1 LRIGYRFTG
10 VGHSMAVSVVTGAT
24 GGIGLW
30 IARGLA
36 QAGHHVVLVGRDRT
50 RAELSRQW
58 IADNVPSESTE
69 VVLADLS
76 LLSST
81 RALGTEILARHPQIT
96 VLVNNAGIFDARQVV
111 TSERLERVLATNL
124 LSPVLL
130 SQILLPALKA
140 GAPSRIV
147 TVGSSTSDNARLDP
161 ERLALGD
168 RWTMRRAYAQSKL
181 ALMMATFAIAN
192 QTKGT
197 GVVANVV
204 HPGLVATG
212 LVKTTG
218 MVGLAWRGLAKFALT
233 SEQGAVS
240 PLFVALAPE
249 MSGVSGI
256 YVKNRQI
263 AAPNPLALD
272 PALVN
277 RTWAAIQHLIAQTCD
292 D

>member
-1 LRIGYRFTG
+1 
-10 VGHSMAVSVVTGAT
+10 MAVSVVTGAT
-24 GGIGLW
+24 GGIGLQ

-50 RAELSRQW
+50 RAALSQQW
-58 IADNVPSESTE
+58 IAHNVPSASTE
-69 VVLADLS
+69 VVLTDLS
-76 LLSST
+76 LLAST
-81 RALGTEILARHPQIT
+81 RALGAEILARHPQIA
-96 VLVNNAGIFDARQVV
+96 VLVNNAGIFDARRVI

-130 SQILLPALKA
+130 SQILLPALRA

-147 TVGSSTSDNARLDP
+147 TVGSSTSDSARLDP
-161 ERLALGD
+161 EHLTLGK

-181 ALMMATFAIAN
+181 ALMMATFSIAN

-212 LVKTTG
+212 LVKTNG
-218 MVGLAWRGLAKFALT
+218 MVGLAWRCLAKFSLT

-249 MSGVSGI
+249 MSDVSGI

-263 AAPNPLALD
+263 VAPNRLALD
-272 PALVN
+272 PAMVK
-277 RTWAAIQHLIAQTCD
+277 RVWAATQHLIAETCND
-292 D
+292 

>member
-1 LRIGYRFTG
+1 
-10 VGHSMAVSVVTGAT
+10 MAVSVVTGAT
-24 GGIGLW
+24 GGIGRW

-36 QAGHHVVLVGRDRT
+36 QAGHYVVLVGRDRT
-50 RAELSRQW
+50 RAELSQQW
-58 IADNVPSESTE
+58 IADNVPSASTE

-81 RALGTEILARHPQIT
+81 QALGTEILARHPQIT
-96 VLVNNAGIFDARQVV
+96 VLVNNAGIFDARRII
-111 TSERLERVLATNL
+111 TSEGLERVLATNL

-130 SQILLPALKA
+130 SQILLPALRA

-147 TVGSSTSDNARLDP
+147 TVGSSTSDSARLDP
-161 ERLALGD
+161 ERLTLGN

-181 ALMMATFAIAN
+181 ALMMATFSIAN

-212 LVKTTG
+212 LVTTNG
-218 MVGLAWRGLAKFALT
+218 MVGLAWRCLARFALT

-240 PLFVALAPE
+240 PLFAALAPE
-249 MSGVSGI
+249 MSDVSGI
-256 YVKNRQI
+256 YIKNRQTV
-263 AAPNPLALD
+263 APNPLALD

-277 RTWAAIQHLIAQTCD
+277 RVWAATQHLIAQTCD

>member
-1 LRIGYRFTG
+1 
-10 VGHSMAVSVVTGAT
+10 MAVSVVTGAT
-24 GGIGLW
+24 GGIGRW

-36 QAGHHVVLVGRDRT
+36 QAGHHVVLVGQDRT
-50 RAELSRQW
+50 RAELSQQW
-58 IADNVPSESTE
+58 ISDNVPSASTE

-81 RALGTEILARHPQIT
+81 QALGTEILARHPQIT
-96 VLVNNAGIFDARQVV
+96 VLVNNAGIFDAKRVM

-130 SQILLPALKA
+130 SRILLPALRA

-147 TVGSSTSDNARLDP
+147 TVGSSTSDSAWLDP
-161 ERLALGD
+161 ERLMLGN

-181 ALMMATFAIAN
+181 ALMMATFSIAN

-212 LVKTTG
+212 LVKTNG
-218 MVGLAWRGLAKFALT
+218 LVGLAWRCLAKFALT
-233 SEQGAVS
+233 GEQGAAS

-249 MSGVSGI
+249 MSDVSGV

-263 AAPNPLALD
+263 VAPNPLALD
-272 PALVN
+272 AALVN
-277 RTWAAIQHLIAQTCD
+277 RVWAATQHLIAKTCD

>member
-1 LRIGYRFTG
+1 
-10 VGHSMAVSVVTGAT
+10 MAISVVTGAT
-24 GGIGLW
+24 SGIGRW

-50 RAELSRQW
+50 RAEIARQW
-58 IADNVPSESTE
+58 VVDNVSSASIE
-69 VVLADLS
+69 VILADLS

-81 RALGTEILARHPQIT
+81 RALGAEILSRHPKIA
-96 VLVNNAGIFDARQVV
+96 VLVNNAGIFDAKRVM
-111 TSERLERVLATNL
+111 TSERQERVLATNL

-130 SQILLPALKA
+130 SQMLLPALRA
-140 GAPSRIV
+140 MPSRIV
-147 TVGSSTSDNARLDP
+147 SIGSSTSDSARLDP
-161 ERLALGD
+161 ERLALGN

-181 ALMMATFAIAN
+181 ALMMATFSIAN

-197 GVVANVV
+197 RVVANVV

-212 LVKTTG
+212 LVKTNG
-218 MVGLAWRGLAKFALT
+218 IVGLAWRCLGRFALT
-233 SEQGAVS
+233 SEQGAAS

-249 MSGVSGI
+249 MAGVSGV

-263 AAPNPLALD
+263 VAPNPLALD
-272 PALVN
+272 PALVK
-277 RTWAAIQHLIAQTCD
+277 RVWAATQHLIAEICD

>member
-1 LRIGYRFTG
+1 
-10 VGHSMAVSVVTGAT
+10 MAVSVVTGAT
-24 GGIGLW
+24 GGIGRW

-36 QAGHHVVLVGRDRT
+36 QAGHHVVLVGQDRT
-50 RAELSRQW
+50 RAELSQQW
-58 IADNVPSESTE
+58 ISDNVPSASTE

-81 RALGTEILARHPQIT
+81 QALGTEILARHPQIT
-96 VLVNNAGIFDARQVV
+96 VLVNNAGIFDAKRVM

-130 SQILLPALKA
+130 SRILLPALRA

-147 TVGSSTSDNARLDP
+147 TVGSSTSDSAWLDP
-161 ERLALGD
+161 ERLMLGN

-181 ALMMATFAIAN
+181 ALMMATFSIAS

-212 LVKTTG
+212 LVKTNG
-218 MVGLAWRGLAKFALT
+218 LVGLAWRCLAKFALT
-233 SEQGAVS
+233 GEQGAAS

-249 MSGVSGI
+249 MSDVSGV

-263 AAPNPLALD
+263 VAPNPLALD
-272 PALVN
+272 AALVN
-277 RTWAAIQHLIAQTCD
+277 RVWAATQHLVAETCD
-292 D
+292 A